1 MFASKYK
8 KLTTMAVKNAKYSNS
23 TWHVEMGNVR
33 VFHGLAPALHP
44 HGNKAN
50 LDRSHERGLA
60 NRATCSPNKMQK
72 ICLTLSFSPES
83 VSLALFGVDKYSPIS
98 NLLMTL

>member
-1 MFASKYK
+1 M
-8 KLTTMAVKNAKYSNS
+8 TVKNAKYRDP
-23 TWHVEMGNVR
+23 TWQVELGNVR

-50 LDRSHERGLA
+50 LDRSYELGLA
-60 NRATCSPNKMQK
+60 NQTNFNQKKIQK

-83 VSLALFGVDKYSPIS
+83 VSFALFGVDKYSPI
-98 NLLMTL
+98 